1 MKEMTKIVLK
11 SSLAIGLV
19 FGLTLFSSQFFD
31 SKLENESDE
40 SQSVVPT
47 QHPPSEG
54 LNDLPVGD
62 NPVISVSSNSLAGD
76 EKYSPK
82 YLLQESRTIWHAES
96 PPKYPQWVEMSFPTP
111 VVLTH
116 LGLRSQGDSPKGK
129 EHGRGPKD
137 FIFQGSNESSDSRGI
152 SNSSTWVD
160 LLEVKNNAYVKGEEW
175 KDWFFKNAVSY
186 RYYRI
191 FIKAGGDPEYLTIRQ
206 IRVDQTAKLS
216 QLMDETPKA
225 PVRRTAAAPVVPP
238 KSFVARSVTTSGPIP
253 RAYIDPPNIDP
264 MSLRKKS
271 DAALQQAGVKTKEE
285 AMKLSLAL
293 WEKRRKAYFS

>member
-19 FGLTLFSSQFFD
+19 FGLTLFSSHFFD

-40 SQSVVPT
+40 AQFVAPT
-47 QHPPSEG
+47 QPPFSKA
-54 LNDLPVGD
+54 LSDFPVGD
-62 NPVISVSSNSLAGD
+62 SPVISVSSNSLAGD

-82 YLLQESRTIWHAES
+82 YLLLENRTIWHAES
-96 PPKYPQWVEMSFPTP
+96 PPKYPQWVEISFPTP
-111 VVLTH
+111 IVLTH

-137 FIFQGSNESSDSRGI
+137 FIFQGSNESSESRGVL
-152 SNSSTWVD
+152 NSPKWVD
-160 LLEVKNNAYVKGEEW
+160 LLEVKNNDYTKGEEW
-175 KDWFFKNAVSY
+175 KDWFFKNDVSY

-191 FIKAGGDPEYLTIRQ
+191 FIKAGGDPDYLTIRQ
-206 IRVDQTAKLS
+206 IRVDQATQLS
-216 QLMDETPKA
+216 QPIAETPRA
-225 PVRRTAAAPVVPP
+225 TVRRTAAAPVVTP
-238 KSFVARSVTTSGPIP
+238 KSFVPRSVATSGPIP

-285 AMKLSLAL
+285 AMNLSLAL